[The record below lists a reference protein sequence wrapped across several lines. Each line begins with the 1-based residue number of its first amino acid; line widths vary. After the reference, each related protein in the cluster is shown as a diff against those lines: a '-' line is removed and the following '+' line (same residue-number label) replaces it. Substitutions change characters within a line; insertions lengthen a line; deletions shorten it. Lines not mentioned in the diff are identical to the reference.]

1 MHFLPYMFLLAT
13 VVTMVMIVVGVV
25 LNIIE
30 AVKKI
35 VGFLTCPRGQP

>member
-1 MHFLPYMFLLAT
+1 MHFLLYMIVLCTA
-13 VVTMVMIVVGVV
+13 VAMVLIVVGVV